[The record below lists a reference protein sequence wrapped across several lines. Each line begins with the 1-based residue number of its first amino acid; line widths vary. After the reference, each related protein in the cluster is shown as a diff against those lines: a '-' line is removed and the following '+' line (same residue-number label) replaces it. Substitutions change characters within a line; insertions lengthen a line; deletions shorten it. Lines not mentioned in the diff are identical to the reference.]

1 MAVSTEQLLNAGAH
15 FGHLSRRWNPRMRK
29 YIFMKRNGIHII
41 DLRKT
46 QQLLEEAKNAAER
59 IAASGGRIMFVGTK
73 KQARDVIRE
82 EALRAGTNYVAERWL
97 GGMLTNFA
105 TIRKS
110 LKRLDQIEK
119 MESDGTVENLTKKEG
134 LMLSREKD
142 RLLRVL
148 GGIVD
153 MSRLPSALFVV
164 DIRKERLAIK
174 EAQTLGIPVIAIVD
188 TNVDPTPVD
197 YPIPA
202 NDDSLKTIALITKEL
217 TDAIVMGR
225 EASKAEQADRA
236 AAAESEKDSDTA
248 IDEESIRA
256 RRRTRSRRKKSDE
269 TEEGSEKP
277 AASADD
283 SPETPAAETKGAET
297 KGAEAETADGDAA
310 AGGAATDTPSAESA
324 EKSEAKAE

>member
-1 MAVSTEQLLNAGAH
+1 MPVPIEDLLNAGAH

-41 DLRKT
+41 DLKKT
-46 QQLLEEAKNAAER
+46 QGLLEEAKNAAER
-59 IAASGGRIMFVGTK
+59 IASEGKRILYVGTK
-73 KQARDVIRE
+73 KQAREAVRD

-119 MESDGTVENLTKKEG
+119 MESDGTADNLTKKER

-153 MSRLPSALFVV
+153 MSRLPGALFVV

-174 EAQTLGIPVIAIVD
+174 EARTLGIPVIAIVD
-188 TNVDPTPVD
+188 TNVDPTLID

-202 NDDSLKTIALITKEL
+202 NDDSLKTIALVAKEIT
-217 TDAIVMGR
+217 DGVIMGK
-225 EASKAEQADRA
+225 EASKTRHADMS
-236 AAAESEKDSDTA
+236 AAEESQKDGEF
-248 IDEESIRA
+248 EEMDA
-256 RRRTRSRRKKSDE
+256 DGVKTRRRTRTRRAKGDE
-269 TEEGSEKP
+269 GEEG
-277 AASADD
+277 
-283 SPETPAAETKGAET
+283 G
-297 KGAEAETADGDAA
+297 
-310 AGGAATDTPSAESA
+310 
-324 EKSEAKAE
+324 EAKAQGAEGAAEGEAQA

>member
-1 MAVSTEQLLNAGAH
+1 MAVQIEQLLNAGAH

-41 DLRKT
+41 DLKKT
-46 QQLLEEAKNAAER
+46 QALLEDAKNAAER
-59 IAASGGRIMFVGTK
+59 ISAEGKRIMFVGTK
-73 KQARDVIRE
+73 KQARDVIRD

-119 MESDGTVENLTKKEG
+119 MESDGTAENLTKKER

-153 MSRLPSALFVV
+153 MARLPGALFIV
-164 DIRKERLAIK
+164 DVRKERLAVK
-174 EAQTLGIPVIAIVD
+174 EAQTLGIPIFAIVD
-188 TNVDPTPVD
+188 TNVDPTPID

-202 NDDSLKTIALITKEL
+202 NDDSLKTIALITKEI
-217 TDAIVMGR
+217 TDAIIMGK
-225 EASKAEQADRA
+225 EASMAKIADA
-236 AAAESEKDSDTA
+236 AAADESQKD
-248 IDEESIRA
+248 IEGGEMDEDGVKT
-256 RRRTRSRRKKSDE
+256 RRRTRSRRTGGD
-269 TEEGSEKP
+269 GSE
-277 AASADD
+277 AAPGDEAA
-283 SPETPAAETKGAET
+283 EAAAVAAETAPTVVSANESDSATMDTTIGVT
-297 KGAEAETADGDAA
+297 
-310 AGGAATDTPSAESA
+310 GGEENDPGTGGKDA
-324 EKSEAKAE
+324 EKGEE

>member
-41 DLRKT
+41 DLKKT
-46 QQLLEEAKNAAER
+46 QQLLEDAKNAAER
-59 IAASGGRIMFVGTK
+59 ISASGGRIMYVGTK
-73 KQARDVIRE
+73 KQARDVIRD

-119 MESDGTVENLTKKEG
+119 MESDGTIENLTKKER

-174 EAQTLGIPVIAIVD
+174 EAKTLGIPVIAIVD

-217 TDAIVMGR
+217 TDAVVMGK
-225 EASKAEQADRA
+225 EASRAEMADRS
-236 AAAESEKDSDTA
+236 AAAESEKDMETE
-248 IDEESIRA
+248 IDEDSIRS
-256 RRRTRSRRKKSDE
+256 RRRTRSRRTRTDE
-269 TEEGSEKP
+269 VEGVEGASEAEAPATEVP
-277 AASADD
+277 AAEASSTEASTAETSATET
-283 SPETPAAETKGAET
+283 PTTEAPVTETPASTG
-297 KGAEAETADGDAA
+297 DG
-310 AGGAATDTPSAESA
+310 
-324 EKSEAKAE
+324 EKEQG